1 MRLIKFRAWNGSRM
15 VFCGKGGYADF
26 IIEQGEVVEFGEF
39 SRSDSKARDWPLMQY
54 TGLKDKN
61 GAEIYEGDIISW
73 SPATILA
80 PKVIADSWRKIET
93 VEWNERFTGWFT
105 KSSHYGIGLYGH
117 NEVIGNIHQHPELL
131 EQAA

>member
-1 MRLIKFRAWNGSRM
+1 MREIKFRAWDGIKNHM
-15 VFCGKGGYADF
+15 VDISKEPSVESGLTYEGYFHLLRGAGFDF
-26 IIEQGEVVEFGEF
+26 HV
-39 SRSDSKARDWPLMQY
+39 MQY

-61 GAEIYEGDIISW
+61 GVEIYEGDIISW

-80 PKVIADSWRKIET
+80 PKIIADSWRKIET

-105 KSSHYGIGLYGH
+105 KSSHYGIGLYSH